1 MREWLS
7 GRALPCQ
14 GKCREFESRLPLQ
27 LKTTL
32 IGVVFCY
39 FSNFVVLDKLF
50 VPHDFVEQFL
60 ALFVPQFEVDFVVHD
75 FVTVALS
82 LCGATE
88 LVEFDIELVE
98 FVILEFDILE
108 LEFVMLELFELVI
121 ELIFFFLPN
130 IISPF
135 M

>member
-39 FSNFVVLDKLF
+39 FSDFVVFDVLF
-50 VPHDFVEQFL
+50 APHDFVEQFFVL
-60 ALFVPQFEVDFVVHD
+60 LVPQPEPDFVVHD

-88 LVEFDIELVE
+88 LVEFDIEPVE
-98 FVILEFDILE
+98 FVIL
-108 LEFVMLELFELVI
+108 VLFELVI